1 MKSSAAIER
10 RPRLRRLPPRAGI
23 ARAAIRRRPPRSPR
37 QGAAPVVAE
46 LAADAAVR
54 QASDAVETRAA
65 DWRPAR
71 RAAGLGGP
79 QPDGEP
85 AGDDAFVLAVACA
98 GRLYPDSG
106 RPEEPCAFVLQRRRR
121 RDGGEAG
128 GGR

>member
-10 RPRLRRLPPRAGI
+10 RPRPRLRRLPRRAGI

-46 LAADAAVR
+46 LAAYAAVG

-65 DWRPAR
+65 DPRPAR

-85 AGDDAFVLAVACA
+85 AGHDALVLAIACA
-98 GRLYPDSG
+98 GTLYPDSG
-106 RPEEPCAFVLQRRRR
+106 GAEE
-121 RDGGEAG
+121 
-128 GGR
+128 